1 MRNTSPRSDLGQGEP
16 AVDSLPFH
24 PGRGVSIIETPASTI
39 RCFPS
44 FFISLIIPLF
54 KFNAAFQ
61 DPLKSISGISL
72 DQEVTKIF
80 PLFSKPLW
88 WILLSFSFPPCI

>member
-24 PGRGVSIIETPASTI
+24 PGRGVSTIETPASTI
-39 RCFPS
+39 CCFPS
-44 FFISLIIPLF
+44 FFISLIISLF

-61 DPLKSISGISL
+61 DPLKSFFFGISS
-72 DQEVTKIF
+72 DQEVTIE
-80 PLFSKPLW
+80 PRYPHFSETH
-88 WILLSFSFPPCI
+88 